1 MHRAPCTSG
10 FNGVNHGATAHEAR
24 REPPWLVSFAR
35 RIMASLSERTAG
47 TGDIVVQDILL
58 YHRTPSL
65 SSSSSS
71 SSTTPSSPPLL
82 SYCSNEGGS
91 AAMRAA
97 IQGVD
102 GSARVVCVGPRGVS
116 SDGVDGTDGAGGASP
131 LFGVGT
137 ELEREAVE
145 HVMVSSAEEYFIVAE
160 EENCCEESDGEGRGG
175 GSCEGGGNRLG
186 SPCSVIESLV
196 GLQRSRRGRLKPL
209 TVAC

>member
-1 MHRAPCTSG
+1 MHRALTSE
-10 FNGVNHGATAHEAR
+10 FNGMNHGARLE
-24 REPPWLVSFAR
+24 SFAR

-47 TGDIVVQDILL
+47 TDDIVVQDILL

-65 SSSSSS
+65 SSFSSS
-71 SSTTPSSPPLL
+71 SSTTLL
-82 SYCSNEGGS
+82 SYCSKEGGS

-102 GSARVVCVGPRGVS
+102 GSVRVVCVGPRGVS
-116 SDGVDGTDGAGGASP
+116 LGGVDGTDGAGGASP
-131 LFGVGT
+131 LFGMGT

-160 EENCCEESDGEGRGG
+160 EESCCEEGDGEGRGG

-186 SPCSVIESLV
+186 SPCSVMESLV
-196 GLQRSRRGRLKPL
+196 GLQRSRRGRPKPL
-209 TVAC
+209 TVGVMGVN

>member
-1 MHRAPCTSG
+1 MHRALTSE
-10 FNGVNHGATAHEAR
+10 FNGMNHGAR
-24 REPPWLVSFAR
+24 LVSFAR

-47 TGDIVVQDILL
+47 TSDIVVQDILL

-71 SSTTPSSPPLL
+71 SSTTLL
-82 SYCSNEGGS
+82 SYCSKEGGS

-102 GSARVVCVGPRGVS
+102 GSVRVVCVGPRGVS

-145 HVMVSSAEEYFIVAE
+145 HIMVSSAEEYFIVAE
-160 EENCCEESDGEGRGG
+160 EESCCEEGGGEGRGG
-175 GSCEGGGNRLG
+175 GSYGGAGSQLG
-186 SPCSVIESLV
+186 SPCSVMESLV
-196 GLQRSRRGRLKPL
+196 GLQRSRRGRPKPL
-209 TVAC
+209 TVGVMEVN

>member
-1 MHRAPCTSG
+1 MHCAPCTSG
-10 FNGVNHGATAHEAR
+10 FNGVNHGAMAHEAQ
-24 REPPWLVSFAR
+24 REPPRLVSIAR
-35 RIMASLSERTAG
+35 RIVASLSERTAG

-71 SSTTPSSPPLL
+71 SSTTLL
-82 SYCSNEGGS
+82 SYCSKEGGS

-102 GSARVVCVGPRGVS
+102 GSVRVVCVGPGGVS
-116 SDGVDGTDGAGGASP
+116 LDGVDGTDGAGGASP

-160 EENCCEESDGEGRGG
+160 EESCCEESGGEGRGG
-175 GSCEGGGNRLG
+175 GSCEAGGNRLG
-186 SPCSVIESLV
+186 SPCSVMESLV
-196 GLQRSRRGRLKPL
+196 GLQRSRRGRPKPL
-209 TVAC
+209 TVVC